1 MKIREIRDLSDEA
14 ILDAIEDQKNALYN
28 FRFQKASGQIEDP
41 NSIRITRH
49 IIARL
54 KTVQRERQ
62 LAAAREQGK
71 KE

>member
-62 LAAAREQGK
+62 LTAAREQGK

>member
-1 MKIREIRDLSDEA
+1 MDIREIRQLSDED

-28 FRFQKASGQIEDP
+28 LRFQKASGQLENVNAMRDA
-41 NSIRITRH
+41 RR

-62 LAAAREQGK
+62 LAATRAEGN